1 MSSSPRVGVLCSLI
15 RPEEKLLFE
24 AFREQGVEF
33 ERIDDRSLIL
43 DINDHERR
51 YDVIL
56 ERCINH
62 SRALHT
68 LKYYNDCGTY
78 TVNSFETAQ
87 VCGDKLLTS
96 LALAKQGLRIPE
108 NLVAYTEESA
118 IEAIEQ
124 MGYPVVLKPAVGS
137 WGRLLA
143 KINDRDAAEAI
154 LEHKKILGSYH
165 HSVYYIQK
173 FVETGGRDIRA
184 FVVGGECIAA
194 IYRSSEHWITNTARG
209 GQASN
214 CPVTPELNEICSQA
228 AAAVQGDIVAID
240 LFEDEN
246 EGYYVNEV
254 NYTMEFRNSIDTTG
268 VNIPARIVEYVV
280 ERGRLAQETGAVTL
294 QQAA

>member
-1 MSSSPRVGVLCSLI
+1 MTPRIGILCSLV
-15 RPEEKLLFE
+15 RQEEKLLFQ
-24 AFREQGVEF
+24 AFRDKGVEF
-33 ERIDDRSLIL
+33 DRIDDRKLIL
-43 DINDHERR
+43 DINSKERK

-68 LKYYNDCGTY
+68 LKYYNDRGVY
-78 TVNSFETAQ
+78 TVNSYETAQ
-87 VCGDKLLTS
+87 ICGDKLLTS
-96 LALAKQGLRIPE
+96 LALSKAGLKIPG

-165 HSVYYIQK
+165 HSIYYIQEYI
-173 FVETGGRDIRA
+173 ETGGKDIRA
-184 FVVGGECIAA
+184 FVIGGECVAA

-209 GQASN
+209 GKASQ
-214 CPVTPELNEICSQA
+214 CEVTDELNAVCKIA
-228 AAAVQGDIVAID
+228 AEATHGDIVAID
-240 LFEDEN
+240 LFESDD
-246 EGYYVNEV
+246 GYIVNEV

-268 VNIPARIVEYVV
+268 VNIPEKIVDYVV
-280 ERGRLAQETGAVTL
+280 AVGEKNS
-294 QQAA
+294 Q